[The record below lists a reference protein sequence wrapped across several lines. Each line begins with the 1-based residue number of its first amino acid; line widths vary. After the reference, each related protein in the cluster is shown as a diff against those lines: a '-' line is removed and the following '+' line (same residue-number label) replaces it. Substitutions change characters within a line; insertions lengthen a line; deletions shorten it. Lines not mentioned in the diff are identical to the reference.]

1 MSLQYII
8 DGYNVIH
15 HATFTQQA
23 NKKTQNP
30 RFALLELIKRNRLT
44 GSVKNK
50 VTLVFDGYPNLQETG
65 TLDDYADTVN
75 VIFSRKE
82 VADNRIKKILEDLPN
97 PKNAVVVSD
106 DKEIRFFAKS
116 LRANVIGVKEFIG
129 RQEKVPEDKK
139 DGLESELTYSQMH
152 KINQELRKIWLK

>member
-8 DGYNVIH
+8 DGYNIIH

-30 RFALLELIKRNRLT
+30 RLALLEFIKRNQLT

-50 VTLVFDGYPNLQETG
+50 VTLVFDGYPNLQETK
-65 TLDDYADTVN
+65 TLSDYADTVN

-82 VADNRIKKILEDLPN
+82 VADNRIKKILQDLPN
-97 PKNAVVVSD
+97 PKDAVVVSD
-106 DKEIRFFAKS
+106 DKEIRFFTKSFGAK
-116 LRANVIGVKEFIG
+116 VISVEEFISHG
-129 RQEKVPEDKK
+129 EKAPQDKRDVLK
-139 DGLESELTYSQMH
+139 PELTYTQMH